1 MCELVRNKMNLML
14 VLGGYFE
21 QEQGRTLCVM
31 NDDEAQFIT
40 PLSHKTACTTELAIV
55 DFP

>member
-1 MCELVRNKMNLML
+1 MNLML

-40 PLSHKTACTTELAIV
+40 PLSHKTACTTELARV